1 MRPLNQS
8 TDYAIRMILCLAK
21 TACTVPSSKLSA
33 VIGVSPRYLLQIGA
47 KLRDAGLISVTY
59 GTTGGYSLVKA
70 PERIS
75 LFEVIKVMEGST
87 QIKLQEF
94 SENKQI
100 EFRLLDAAYA
110 HINQVVM
117 TFLKTTTIDQL
128 IS

>member
-8 TDYAIRMILCLAK
+8 TDYAIRMILYLAK

-33 VIGVSPRYLLQIGA
+33 AIGVSPRYLLQIGA

-70 PERIS
+70 PEKIS

-87 QIKLQEF
+87 QIKLP
-94 SENKQI
+94 ENKQV

-110 HINQVVM
+110 HINQIVV